1 MAALTIR
8 VLLVL
13 SLLSVPFALVA
24 GYRAASSPPRPT
36 VEVVIEGVVVRG
48 DTYQVEPVGDET
60 ALARPGDQI
69 LGATVQV
76 INRDGHQVSAE
87 ADDRGRFRVGPI
99 LLRGDDEDV
108 ITISCPTSRALCM
121 SALLPAEALTESGAA
136 PVVVRWRISLPPEAG
151 GDSEAPPTVFPETAS
166 QG

>member
-8 VLLVL
+8 VLVAL
-13 SLLSVPFALVA
+13 SLLSIPFALVA
-24 GYRAASSPPRPT
+24 GYRAASAPPRPT

-48 DTYQVEPVGDET
+48 DTYQVEPVGSES
-60 ALARPGDQI
+60 ALARPGDQN

-121 SALLPAEALTESGAA
+121 SALLPAEALSGSGVD
-136 PVVVRWRISLPPEAG
+136 PVVVRWRISLPPDAG
-151 GDSEAPPTVFPETAS
+151 ADSAPPRTIFPETPS